1 MTVEHVPVMLN
12 EVLKSLT
19 MIKGKL
25 EYIVDATLGLGGYSE
40 ALLREFSDITTL
52 YGVDQDR
59 EAITRAVARLAP
71 FADKFVPLE
80 GNFSEMSSL
89 LVKAGRDYVN
99 AVVFDLGISNMQ
111 ISIPDRGFSFRGNG
125 PLDMRMDGG
134 VSGGDSAADVVNS
147 LDASAL
153 ANIFR
158 QYGEEK
164 FSWPIAKGIEKYRS
178 SVGSVED
185 TDTLVAII
193 RDVLPAPV
201 MRKSKGHPARKVF
214 QALRIYVNDEMGV
227 LDRGLDQAIKVL
239 APGGMIV
246 VVDYHSLEDR
256 MVKWRFRK
264 WKDEDLGEILTRKAL
279 PPTEEEV
286 ESNPKSR
293 SAKLRVFM
301 KHDPSAPKEI
311 ESEKMSYK
319 EKRRLKRKL
328 FSR

>member
-12 EVLKSLT
+12 EVLRSLT
-19 MIKGKL
+19 MLHGKL
-25 EYIVDATLGLGGYSE
+25 EYMVDATLGLGGYSE
-40 ALLREFSDITTL
+40 ALLREFSDIKIL
-52 YGVDQDR
+52 YGIDQDR
-59 EAITRAVARLAP
+59 EAISRAVTRLAP
-71 FADKFVPLE
+71 FADKFLALE
-80 GNFSEMSSL
+80 GNFSEIGAL
-89 LVKAGRDYVN
+89 LLKAGRDSVN

-134 VSGGDSAADVVNS
+134 SSGGKNASDIVNS

-164 FSWPIAKGIEKYRS
+164 FSWPIAKGIEKYR
-178 SVGSVED
+178 VEIGPIDD

-227 LDRGLDQAIKVL
+227 LDRGLDQAINVL

-264 WKDEDLGEILTRKAL
+264 WKDEGLGEILTRKAL
-279 PPTEEEV
+279 LPTEEEV

-301 KHDPSAPKEI
+301 KHDPLAPKDTEY
-311 ESEKMSYK
+311 EKMSYK
-319 EKRRLKRKL
+319 ERRRLKRKL